1 MYEKILVPLDGSTMG
16 EAALPHVKALVAKLT
31 PSGKVEVTLCQI
43 VSPLLTTMVVAGEA
57 PARIALTET
66 ELKQIRDV
74 AMKYLKKAG
83 ATFKDTGAIV
93 KYKVSVGRT
102 AEEIIN
108 IADATK
114 ADLVAMSTHG
124 RSGFSQ
130 WAFGSVTAKVLK
142 GGHTPVLM
150 VRASKES
157 EKSQ

>member
-16 EAALPHVKALVAKLT
+16 EAALPHVKSLVAKLT
-31 PSGKVEVTLCQI
+31 PSGKVEVTLCQV

-57 PARIALTET
+57 PARIALTEA
-66 ELKQIRDV
+66 ELKQIQNV
-74 AMKYLKKAG
+74 AMKYLKKTG
-83 ATFKDTGAIV
+83 EFFQDTGASV
-93 KYKVSVGRT
+93 KYKVLVGRT

-108 IADATK
+108 TADSIK

-142 GGHTPVLM
+142 GGHTPILLI
-150 VRASKES
+150 RARKDS
-157 EKSQ
+157 EKE